1 MRKNNDDSFYQYV
14 RGFLT
19 VFLPR
24 NKCYSYNTVKS
35 YRDTLNLLRAFL
47 KDNKNI
53 AFTAIT
59 FDLINHSLVYEF
71 MVWLQGKRHC
81 SATTR
86 NQRLAGLKSFLHYC
100 AMENSAL
107 TAVYLDIQKISAQ
120 KKASKVG
127 VDYMTREALKAML
140 EQPDPDTH
148 YGARNR
154 FFMILMYDTGA
165 RIQEMLDLKLKDIFL
180 EADTPCVY
188 LTGKGN
194 KTRAVPLMD
203 KTILHLKEYLDIF
216 HGDNLGGKEEHLFYT
231 VIKGKKGP
239 MSADNVSC
247 FLKNTAASARLKCPE
262 VPNNMHAHLFRHS
275 RSMHLYQ
282 AGIPLSYIKD
292 FLGHVSINTTGIYAA
307 ADIGMMKAALEKAV
321 PNQKDV
327 SGEPSMWKDNE
338 DLLLKLCGLK

>member
-1 MRKNNDDSFYQYV
+1 MRKNNDESFYKYV

-24 NKCYSYNTVKS
+24 NRCYSYHTVKS
-35 YRDTLNLLRAFL
+35 YRDTLNLFRAFL
-47 KDNKNI
+47 LDKRKV

-59 FDLINHSLVYEF
+59 FDIINHTLIYEF
-71 MVWLQGKRHC
+71 ITWLQDERHC

-107 TAVYLDIQKISAQ
+107 TAVYMDIKKISAQ
-120 KKASKVG
+120 KKAGKVG
-127 VDYMTREALKAML
+127 FDYMTREALKTML
-140 EQPDPDTH
+140 EQPDPDTR

-165 RIQEMLDLKLKDIFL
+165 RIQEMLDLKLKDIYL

-203 KTILHLKEYLDIF
+203 KTILHLKEYVDTF
-216 HGDNLGGKEEHLFYT
+216 HSDNLIGKEEYLFYT
-231 VIKGKKGP
+231 KIKGKKGP

-247 FLKNTAASARLKCPE
+247 FLKKIAVSARLRCLE
-262 VPNNMHAHLFRHS
+262 VPDNMHAHLFRHS

-292 FLGHVSINTTGIYAA
+292 FLGHVSINTTSIYAS
-307 ADIGMMKAALEKAV
+307 ADMSMLKAALEKAV
-321 PNQKDV
+321 PNEKDV
-327 SGEPSMWKDNE
+327 KGEPPIWKGNE
-338 DLLLKLCGLK
+338 DMILKLCGLK